1 MPEDIKKETIDNET
15 AENKAEEIE
24 IEGADEESTQTAEE
38 TKDAKDTDVNETE
51 SLKYDVLI
59 SSEVEG
65 FAMQKNSTPITSKIT
80 TAPIKIPILVLD

>member
-38 TKDAKDTDVNETE
+38 TKDTDVNRTE
-51 SLKYDVLI
+51 S
-59 SSEVEG
+59 
-65 FAMQKNSTPITSKIT
+65 
-80 TAPIKIPILVLD
+80 